1 MATLFEMAPLED
13 SGVKLNDAQTR
24 AITHG
29 EGPLLVIAGAGTGK
43 TRVITE
49 RIRHLLQSDDSLS
62 GENILALTFTKKAAG
77 EMKARVVK
85 ATGQRGKAVTLATF
99 HSFCETLLAE
109 AAPQRVMLDEFD
121 HWILLRRNLRRLR
134 LEKYR
139 RLADPGQFLND
150 FVEFFSRC
158 QDELVSGEDYRRYA
172 AGLAARL
179 EAEREALDEDTL
191 AERLETVALQ
201 QELARAYRASEELLR
216 EKNRVSFGS
225 LITGAVGLLKRDA
238 QLCNALQKKYRYIL
252 VDEFQDTN
260 IAQLRLLEL
269 LAGPTRNIVAVGDN
283 DQAIYRF
290 RGASFGSFKLFLER
304 FAGWKEGQDSTPF
317 RVALTENY
325 RSTPNIL
332 RVAMQVIGQN
342 AVSADFPK
350 KVLSPNKPP
359 GEKIRIVELATPEE
373 ESRWV
378 ASELERIHGA
388 GRRWR
393 DFAVLYRQHA
403 HRDHLVEELSRRKI
417 PFVITRLSILEHPVV
432 RDVLAYLRLI
442 AAPYDDIACARAL
455 AAPAWHLEATDLVRL
470 ATRARKEKKAI
481 YDLLQLPQGQ
491 LAFDRSH
498 AALGQ
503 LVEFVSSQRKTLK
516 RCTAREIL
524 GNLTEW
530 LEIPQRAKEHDRKY
544 VKRLAEF
551 MKEWEPKSET
561 RGLAE
566 FIEYL
571 DYYAQA
577 GGVVSLEDDAPVDA
591 VQLMTVHGAKGLEF
605 PQVFLLR
612 VNNRAFPAT
621 ERSRV
626 FEFPMELMKEGAP
639 AEQFHIQEERRLF
652 YVALTRA
659 EERLTI
665 TTVTEKKGKV
675 PVFIEDIVMEP
686 AIKRQDV
693 RQIMPRLPPA
703 GEEGRTPEDN
713 WEDAQLFSAAA
724 QPAKIFSRIADWAEE
739 FHPPSP
745 EPLTLSPS
753 ALSGYRTCPQRYLF
767 GYLWSLREGPKAA
780 ITFGAVM
787 HTTIKR
793 FVDQLRKGVKLPF
806 EEVQRIFQM
815 EWNSKG
821 FEDEYQEGEYKK
833 DGLEQL
839 RVFHAGMMAE
849 LPQAFAQE
857 KAFELPLDNNV
868 IIKGRIDQINSLGN
882 KRDVEIVD
890 YKTGRPKKDADAK
903 KDLQLSLYALA
914 VKEILELEPV
924 RLVFHYLQDNQRQE
938 TTRDAKQL
946 DEAQK
951 VVQEAAADIRAG
963 EFPAKRGFICR
974 NCAYKPIC
982 PAHEEALSA

>member
-1 MATLFEMAPLED
+1 MATLFDMEPLGE
-13 SGVKLNDAQTR
+13 SGLKLNDAQRR
-24 AITHG
+24 AIMHG

-49 RIRHLLQSDDSLS
+49 RIRQLQQSDETLS
-62 GENILALTFTKKAAG
+62 GENILGLTFTKKAAG

-85 ATGQRGKAVTLATF
+85 ATGERGKAVTLATF

-109 AAPQRVMLDEFD
+109 ADPQRVMLDEFD

-158 QDELVSGEDYRRYA
+158 QDELVSGEDYQRYA

-179 EAEREALDEDTL
+179 EAERDALDEDTL

-225 LITGAVGLLKRDA
+225 LITGAVSLLERDA
-238 QLCNALQKKYRYIL
+238 QLREAQQKRYRYIL

-269 LAGPTRNIVAVGDN
+269 LAGPTKNIVAVGDN

-304 FAGWKEGQDSTPF
+304 FAGWREGQDSTPF

-342 AVSADFPK
+342 SVSADFPK

-373 ESRWV
+373 EARWV

-388 GRRWR
+388 GRRWK

-403 HRDHLVEELSRRKI
+403 HRDQLVEELARRKI
-417 PFVITRLSILEHPVV
+417 PFVITRLSILEHPLV

-442 AAPYDDIACARAL
+442 DKPYDDIACARVL
-455 AAPAWHLEATDLVRL
+455 AAPAWQLEAADLVRL
-470 ATRARKEKKAI
+470 AERARKEKKAI

-491 LAFDRSH
+491 LAFDGSH

-516 RCTAREIL
+516 HCTAREVL
-524 GNLTEW
+524 GALTEW
-530 LEIPQRAKEHDRKY
+530 LEIPQRAKEQDRKY

-577 GGVVSLEDDAPVDA
+577 GGVVSLEDDVPIDA

-626 FEFPMELMKEGAP
+626 FEFPAELMKEGSP

-675 PVFIEDIVMEP
+675 PVFIEDILMEP

-693 RQIMPRLPPA
+693 RQIMPKLPPA
-703 GEEGRTPEDN
+703 ARADQATEDQ
-713 WEDAQLFSAAA
+713 WEDAPLFRAA
-724 QPAKIFSRIADWAEE
+724 QGPTRIFSRIADWAEQ
-739 FHPPSP
+739 FHPPSA

-780 ITFGAVM
+780 MTFGAVM

-806 EEVQRIFQM
+806 DEVQRIFET

-821 FEDEYQEGEYKK
+821 FEDQYQEDEYKK

-839 RVFHAGMMAE
+839 RAFHAGMMEE
-849 LPQAFAQE
+849 LPQALEQE
-857 KAFELPLDNNV
+857 KTFELPLDNNV

-890 YKTGRPKKDADAK
+890 YKTGRPKKNADAK

-924 RLVFHYLQDNQRQE
+924 RLVFHYLQNNERQE

-946 DEAQK
+946 DEAQR

-963 EFPAKRGFICR
+963 EFPTKRGFICR
-974 NCAYKPIC
+974 SCAYRPIC
-982 PAHEEALSA
+982 PAHEEALSP